1 MSNDELFIPP
11 YVEAPEQIRLSPGL
25 LKAAI
30 NNTISTWP
38 KSLYETG
45 FYKPPGTRVLLTCD
59 EGAIEQMLLREADR
73 FPQSNL
79 TLRILSPVWRGGLA
93 AQSGHAW
100 RWQRRAMA
108 PAFTS
113 AAVEPVIAPA
123 VRSARKLAVRMQ
135 DDGVPVDVFAAAADA
150 VTDVVFD
157 TFLGAASAE
166 GRKRFNAA
174 GIELTRQM
182 GKLNP
187 ADIFNLPNW
196 TRPSLGMTARGPADD
211 LHALVAELLT
221 DETLADKQSGQL
233 HLLRMLA
240 SAVDPETG
248 TAMNPVRLRENIV
261 GALAAGRETT
271 ALALAW
277 TLWLVARHRPTRE
290 RLALEAAALPAE
302 EELTAETLRSAPFSL
317 QVIREA
323 MRLYPPAPQI
333 ARTAAEAVNLAGHE
347 LRKGD
352 QVVIAA
358 YALHRREDYC
368 PIRTPSIRTAFQ
380 QSDTMHGLPACV
392 TCRSAAGR
400 ASTSAWPSRLWKC
413 RRCS

>member
-1 MSNDELFIPP
+1 MP
-11 YVEAPEQIRLSPGL
+11 
-25 LKAAI
+25 
-30 NNTISTWP
+30 
-38 KSLYETG
+38 
-45 FYKPPGTRVLLTCD
+45 
-59 EGAIEQMLLREADR
+59 
-73 FPQSNL
+73 
-79 TLRILSPVWRGGLA
+79 
-93 AQSGHAW
+93 
-100 RWQRRAMA
+100 
-108 PAFTS
+108 

-123 VRSARKLAVRMQ
+123 VRSARKLSVRMQ
-135 DDGVPVDVFAAAADA
+135 DDGVPVDVFVAADAA

-166 GRKRFNAA
+166 GRKCFNAA

-196 TRPSLGMTARGPADD
+196 TRPLLGMTARRPADD

-221 DETLADKQSGQL
+221 DETLADKQLGQL
-233 HLLRMLA
+233 QLLRMLA

-290 RLALEAAALPAE
+290 RLALEAAALPVE
-302 EELTAETLRSAPFSL
+302 EELTAETLRSATLTCRLFVRRCGFTRPSRRSREPQPKQSTWPATNCARAIRSSL
-317 QVIREA
+317 Q
-323 MRLYPPAPQI
+323 PTPC
-333 ARTAAEAVNLAGHE
+333 
-347 LRKGD
+347 
-352 QVVIAA
+352 IAA
-358 YALHRREDYC
+358 KTIG

-380 QSDTMHGLPACV
+380 QSDTMHALPACV
-392 TCRSAAGR
+392 TCRSAAGH
-400 ASTSAWPSRLWKC
+400 ASASAWPSRLWKC
-413 RRCS
+413 RRCSLL